1 MNSLRYFFDA
11 LPWLGFFA
19 AIVLAWYFYL
29 KARNKERMALIE
41 KGADVSEIYSKQ
53 EVTFRF
59 PWLKFGL
66 LITGISV
73 GVILVFVLIILFQE
87 MDLFDDIA
95 GPLVIVSGCLFGG
108 FAMIISH
115 FIGKP
120 GKKEANG

>member
-1 MNSLRYFFDA
+1 MNSLRYLFFFFS
-11 LPWLGFFA
+11 WLGFLT
-19 AIVLAWYFYL
+19 AIFLSWYFYL

-66 LITGISV
+66 VLTGISV
-73 GVILVFVLIILFQE
+73 GVLLAFVLFLLFPDK
-87 MDLFDDIA
+87 DLVDDVA
-95 GPLVIVSGCLFGG
+95 GPLVIISGCLFGG
-108 FAMIISH
+108 IAMIISH